1 MQRGRDPIE
10 QSRDGVGEPL
20 DGHAGAAGAG
30 TLGDQ
35 DVDQQPDR
43 GADRGLDHPVE
54 RVHACAAGGEDEH
67 RADGHLEQVRAEPQG
82 LTDQD
87 RHEHDRGQAPPGEP
101 DEQRRGD
108 GDADTGQHAHDAP
121 QRVGDRADEGH
132 LHDQQS
138 GQGRGDRLRI
148 GRELLGDDVRRD
160 RRDAQAQRSGEGRP
174 SALANPAAS
183 VHQHLAEVGRH
194 APIVPGGD
202 DTAIACPIVTIRRM
216 PDDRTPR
223 GSYRRPERGS
233 IRGMTATKFLLD
245 ESEMPT
251 RWYNVIPDLPEPPP
265 PVLHPGTL
273 QPVGPDDLAPLFP
286 MELIQQEVTTDSY
299 VDIPGPVLDVYRL
312 WRPSPLYRAHRLEKA
327 LGTPAHIYYKYEGVS
342 PAGSHK
348 PNTAV
353 PQAYYNAQAG
363 IRRLTTETGAGQW
376 GTALAF
382 ACAQFGL
389 ACEVW
394 QVRAS
399 YDQKPY
405 RKMMIEVFGGTIHP
419 SPSDL
424 TEAGRKILAEHPDS
438 TGSLG
443 IAISEA
449 VEVAAQ
455 NPDTNYALGSVLNH
469 VLLHQTIIGEEALLQ
484 MAKAGEQPDLIVGC
498 TGGGSN
504 FGGLAFPFLREKLAG
519 RMAPTI
525 RAVEPAACPSLTRGV
540 YAYDFGDTAGMTPL
554 MKMHSLGHD
563 FIPDPIH
570 AGGLRYHGMSPLISH
585 LKELGLLE
593 AIAKP
598 QSECFAAGVQFA
610 RTEGIVPAPEPTH
623 ALAATIEEAQR
634 CKESGEAKV
643 ILTALCGH
651 AHLDLP
657 AYDAY
662 LSGKMVDRDLDAGA
676 LDAATPVTAAG
687 CRRLGRLLRVRIVAT
702 MPRPSGAVPWLRSV
716 TEPRR

>member
-1 MQRGRDPIE
+1 
-10 QSRDGVGEPL
+10 
-20 DGHAGAAGAG
+20 
-30 TLGDQ
+30 
-35 DVDQQPDR
+35 
-43 GADRGLDHPVE
+43 
-54 RVHACAAGGEDEH
+54 
-67 RADGHLEQVRAEPQG
+67 
-82 LTDQD
+82 
-87 RHEHDRGQAPPGEP
+87 
-101 DEQRRGD
+101 
-108 GDADTGQHAHDAP
+108 
-121 QRVGDRADEGH
+121 
-132 LHDQQS
+132 
-138 GQGRGDRLRI
+138 
-148 GRELLGDDVRRD
+148 
-160 RRDAQAQRSGEGRP
+160 
-174 SALANPAAS
+174 
-183 VHQHLAEVGRH
+183 
-194 APIVPGGD
+194 
-202 DTAIACPIVTIRRM
+202 
-216 PDDRTPR
+216 
-223 GSYRRPERGS
+223 
-233 IRGMTATKFLLD
+233 MTATKFLLD
-245 ESEMPT
+245 ESELPT
-251 RWYNVIPDLPEPPP
+251 QWYNVIPDLPEPPP

-286 MELIQQEVTTDSY
+286 MDLIMQEVTTDSY
-299 VDIPGPVLDVYRL
+299 VDIPGPVLDVYKL

-389 ACEVW
+389 DCEVW

-455 NPDTNYALGSVLNH
+455 NADTNYALGSVLNH
-469 VLLHQTIIGEEALLQ
+469 VLMHQTIIGEEALLQ

-563 FIPDPIH
+563 FVPDPIH

-585 LKELGLLE
+585 IKELGLLE

-623 ALAATIEEAQR
+623 ALAAAIEEALR
-634 CKESGEAKV
+634 CKESGESKV

-662 LSGKMVDRDLDAGA
+662 LSGRMVDHELDASA
-676 LDAATPVTAAG
+676 VEAAIKSLPPVP
-687 CRRLGRLLRVRIVAT
+687 V
-702 MPRPSGAVPWLRSV
+702 S
-716 TEPRR
+716 